1 MVSTPV
7 TAARLR
13 HPASLV
19 YTAHD
24 SFREVAAEF
33 YYYPIERILY
43 VRWHGHIIGEE
54 LIRVAKFGLC
64 LHEQFQPLGL
74 VHDTG
79 GTGGDWGDA
88 STTSW
93 LAYEWLP
100 GIKARSLS
108 LRGIAFVLDADRSVS
123 YDNAQVLSQIDAQ
136 FALRLFYSPKPAWR
150 WLRQHTQPALVTSA
164 ASLLEAESIQ
174 ASYLQQA
181 KH

>member
-7 TAARLR
+7 ITAKLR

-19 YTAHD
+19 HTAHD
-24 SFREVAAEF
+24 SFGDVAAEY
-33 YYYPIERILY
+33 YYYPIERMLY

-64 LHEQFQPLGL
+64 LHGQFQPLGL
-74 VHDTG
+74 VHDTR

-88 STTSW
+88 DAVSW

-100 GIKARSLS
+100 GIKAKSLS

-136 FALRLFYSPKPAWR
+136 FDLRLFYSPKQAWR
-150 WLRQHTQPALVTSA
+150 WLRQHTMSALGTSA
-164 ASLLEAESIQ
+164 AGLVEAESIQ
-174 ASYLQQA
+174 ASCLQQA
-181 KH
+181 KQ